1 MNVLSGEDLSC
12 LKGINAERLLRRKYC
27 NDLCAARVDEIDEVG
42 MSIGDDLERILH
54 QQHNG
59 YEERRK
65 STFLHSSNV
74 VGTGE
79 MPRTLHK
86 LCQEVTLFTSVP
98 YILLNCSTIAS
109 LSPSRTARTRART
122 RGSLL
127 SSGSRP
133 KTSNNRLYSSMTGC
147 SG

>member
-12 LKGINAERLLRRKYC
+12 PKGIYTQCLLGRKLW
-27 NDLCAARVDEIDEVG
+27 NDLCASSVDEIDEVD
-42 MSIGDDLERILH
+42 MSIGDELERISH

-65 STFLHSSNV
+65 PTLIHSSSV

-79 MPRTLHK
+79 MPRTLHR

-98 YILLNCSTIAS
+98 YILLNWSTMAS
-109 LSPSRTARTRART
+109 LSPPRTA
-122 RGSLL
+122 
-127 SSGSRP
+127 
-133 KTSNNRLYSSMTGC
+133 
-147 SG
+147 